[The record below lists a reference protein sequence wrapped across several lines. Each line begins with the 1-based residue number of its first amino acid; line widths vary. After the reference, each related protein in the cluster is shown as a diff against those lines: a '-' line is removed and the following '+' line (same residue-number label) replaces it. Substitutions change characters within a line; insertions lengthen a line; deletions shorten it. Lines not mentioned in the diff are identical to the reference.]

1 MSQSYEIAQ
10 NKIKKSH
17 LIRLFKDAPVMES
30 LMDFQ
35 QKNKLAFATI
45 SAIGAVKDAD
55 IGFYHLHSKTYDHK
69 IVKEDTE
76 LISLLG
82 NLTWKDNAPIAH
94 CHIAMGCEDFKV
106 IGGHLFE
113 AKVAVT
119 VECWIHEYEAS
130 LQRAFD
136 DSIGLNAWQMHTC
149 KL

>member
-1 MSQSYEIAQ
+1 MFQAHEVTQ
-10 NKIKKSH
+10 NKIKKTH
-17 LIRLFKDAPVMES
+17 LIRLFKDAPIMQS
-30 LMDFQ
+30 LAEFQ
-35 QKNKLAFATI
+35 VKQQIPFGSIT
-45 SAIGAVKDAD
+45 AIGAVKEAD

-69 IVKEDTE
+69 IVAGDTE

-82 NLTWKDNAPIAH
+82 NLSWKDGQPIVH
-94 CHIAMGCEDFKV
+94 CHIAMGCEDFSV
-106 IGGHLFE
+106 VGGHLFE

-136 DSIGLNAWQMHTC
+136 DSIGLNAWQISSC